1 MLPKTN
7 SHTVPSCRLDFYA
20 CSCYRAENWARKGM
34 KDKEK
39 DGDEEK
45 RQRRGAQRKLGGE
58 RAKTRDEKS
67 L

>member
-1 MLPKTN
+1 
-7 SHTVPSCRLDFYA
+7 
-20 CSCYRAENWARKGM
+20 M

-45 RQRRGAQRKLGGE
+45 RQRRGAQRKQGGE